1 MFFAN
6 VTEPFEIEFH
16 GVKYMVSPGANNNHR
31 KCRDNLILDIFE
43 KVRDKSLSD
52 IWTPEELAAVKK

>member
-1 MFFAN
+1 VRTMFFAN

-43 KVRDKSLSD
+43 KVRDKSL
-52 IWTPEELAAVKK
+52 